1 MLDSVRQG
9 IFFGLH
15 SGIITTAGLLF
26 GLGQTKNLTIKY
38 LTISIVSLAI
48 ADGFSEAY
56 GMYISK
62 KAEKKN
68 DKSYEPLYA
77 GLSLGFIKIITVL
90 SFLLPLLF
98 KKDIKIFK
106 NPEWVYLWS
115 TTLLIF
121 INYSISSIRNESF
134 LKHFIPHIILLIV
147 VTQTTKILSNILI

>member
-56 GMYISK
+56 VKLRQS
-62 KAEKKN
+62 
-68 DKSYEPLYA
+68 DK
-77 GLSLGFIKIITVL
+77 IKSTSIVSRTV
-90 SFLLPLLF
+90 
-98 KKDIKIFK
+98 
-106 NPEWVYLWS
+106 NA
-115 TTLLIF
+115 
-121 INYSISSIRNESF
+121 
-134 LKHFIPHIILLIV
+134 
-147 VTQTTKILSNILI
+147 